1 MMKKAALLSASA
13 ALSAFLI
20 SRHLPFSP
28 QRLCDGFLPPNDMK
42 IAVNSAQD
50 KGITKEQFN
59 AVLDRIE
66 KIYAPIVAAQG
77 AQLEIARLWDDDTV
91 NAYASRQDNRYI
103 ISMFGGLARHE
114 AVTQDGFALVACHE
128 LGHHLGGAPKKPGRW
143 ASNEGQADY
152 YANLKCLHRIF
163 SDPGSAR
170 FSRLKGEDSLAETA
184 CRGSFADPRDR
195 ALCLRSAM
203 GGLSV
208 STLLNGTSGKPL
220 SFATPDPA
228 VVAQTYH
235 AHPAA
240 QCRLDTYFQGSLCTR
255 PVAERLDDSDP
266 IPGTCAR
273 SRGDATGI
281 RPRCWFK
288 PPASED
294 LLLSAAFLSLKDDGP
309 WQGAR

>member
-1 MMKKAALLSASA
+1 MVKKIALLSAGVV
-13 ALSAFLI
+13 LSAFLV
-20 SRHLPFSP
+20 SRPFS
-28 QRLCDGFLPPNDMK
+28 QRLCGGFLPPNDMK
-42 IAVNSAQD
+42 ISVGSAQD
-50 KGITKEQFN
+50 KGITKEQFD

-66 KIYAPIVAAQG
+66 KIYEPIIAAQG
-77 AQLEIARLWDDDTV
+77 AKLEIARLWEDDTV

-103 ISMFGGLARHE
+103 ISMFGGLARHK

-163 SDPGSAR
+163 GDSGSAP
-170 FSRLKGEDSLAETA
+170 FSRLAEVDPLAEAA
-184 CRGSFADPRDR
+184 CRGSFAAAQDR
-195 ALCLRSAM
+195 ALCLRAAM

-208 STLLNGTSGKPL
+208 STLLNGTSSKPL
-220 SFATPDPA
+220 RFDTPDKA

-240 QCRLDTYFQGSLCTR
+240 QCRLDTYFQGSLCAR
-255 PVAERLDDSDP
+255 PVEEGLNDADP

-273 SRGDATGI
+273 SRGDSVGI

-288 PPASED
+288 PPPSED
-294 LLLSAAFLSLKDDGP
+294 FLQSTAFLSLGNGGP